1 MLCAVKL
8 RAPGSTA
15 PFSWRMV
22 LTMMDRESEV
32 ILVPG
37 TRIQSGPQ
45 AGISV
50 LLAFALSPWSLRSF
64 NHVRAQFFFLRPH
77 ECATIGMG
85 LLLLCF
91 AWFVFV
97 IVPLVSMNPSIL
109 LSCSSSSLPGSLF
122 EGLESSIVGSVVIRT
137 ASECL
142 RRAPTQNRTNPAIIR
157 FPVDSDLSNIKSSKV
172 STALTFMGDACT
184 NSLFVSRLCSTLPDI
199 RSEPVSQELAFID
212 GS

>member
-1 MLCAVKL
+1 
-8 RAPGSTA
+8 
-15 PFSWRMV
+15 
-22 LTMMDRESEV
+22 MMDRESEV

-45 AGISV
+45 AGIKV
-50 LLAFALSPWSLRSF
+50 LFVLALSPWSLRNF

-97 IVPLVSMNPSIL
+97 IVPLVSMKPSIL
-109 LSCSSSSLPGSLF
+109 LSCSSSSLPGLLSA
-122 EGLESSIVGSVVIRT
+122 GLESSIVGSVVIRT

-142 RRAPTQNRTNPAIIR
+142 RRAPTQNRTNPAIDRLPIG
-157 FPVDSDLSNIKSSKV
+157 SDVSNMI
-172 STALTFMGDACT
+172 
-184 NSLFVSRLCSTLPDI
+184 
-199 RSEPVSQELAFID
+199 
-212 GS
+212 